1 MLPRSAWKF
10 ALHRVGTGYRD
21 IHTVLSPT
29 QADGS
34 ASQGLG
40 IAELASAFAA
50 LDALTDVS
58 EDKGLTADDVVACV
72 DKQRAMLLSLA
83 STSLLESQEAL
94 IGGIDE

>member
-1 MLPRSAWKF
+1 MLPRSVWKF

-21 IHTVLSPT
+21 ISTVLSPT
-29 QADGS
+29 DGS

-58 EDKGLTADDVVACV
+58 EDTGLTADDVVACV